1 MQLRQRK
8 DPCQSKFRS
17 GKAPPCLSKFFADP
31 DFNIS
36 LTKIAKILTLINYYL
51 LFLFL
56 SLSCSRNEAKALNK
70 QVMYLFIL
78 VFFLGCW
85 FPISLYAMILNSE
98 SDGDTVKETLTKFFI
113 GSSLWIL
120 LVVIFATLII

>member
-1 MQLRQRK
+1 MAGEDL
-8 DPCQSKFRS
+8 
-17 GKAPPCLSKFFADP
+17 
-31 DFNIS
+31 NIS

-51 LFLFL
+51 LILFL

-98 SDGDTVKETLTKFFI
+98 GDGDTVKETLTKFFI

-120 LVVIFATLII
+120 LIVIFATLII

>member
-1 MQLRQRK
+1 
-8 DPCQSKFRS
+8 
-17 GKAPPCLSKFFADP
+17 
-31 DFNIS
+31 
-36 LTKIAKILTLINYYL
+36 
-51 LFLFL
+51 
-56 SLSCSRNEAKALNK
+56 
-70 QVMYLFIL
+70 MYLFIL

-120 LVVIFATLII
+120 LIVFFATLII